1 MTKRTWLQEAT
12 DVFKLQGPVIFSN
25 NSQDP
30 TDYGMKNIGPLQQF
44 EQFFKLFESI
54 SWADTRFFKK
64 KKSTNKQTTNQ
75 PTKKKH
81 TQLFYQIRH
90 TTWLSI
96 LFGITL
102 IMNEIHY
109 ASNTQCNSSP
119 TNFIRKWIVRKKNC
133 KPTLGIKRAK
143 TVGKFFFILL
153 WIVLLLVRW
162 DFSNRKWILRPG
174 RHRDGRT

>member
-1 MTKRTWLQEAT
+1 MCSNYKDRSFSQTIPKTQRTTEWKTL
-12 DVFKLQGPVIFSN
+12 VHYNNLNSFS
-25 NSQDP
+25 SSLKAYHGRTLD
-30 TDYGMKNIGPLQQF
+30 F
-44 EQFFKLFESI
+44 S
-54 SWADTRFFKK
+54 KK

-75 PTKKKH
+75 PTKKKKH

-109 ASNTQCNSSP
+109 GSNTQCNSLP

-133 KPTLGIKRAK
+133 KPTLGFKRAK
-143 TVGKFFFILL
+143 TVGKFCFILL